1 MQRISFL
8 GIELDSVSW
17 TARLTQERAQSVL
30 NCLKTLSGRMAV
42 SLKLFQRLLGHVA
55 ATAVISC
62 AWLLH
67 MKPPQ
72 HWLYGRVLRSAWQ
85 CGTHRVQI
93 TPACRRTFSL
103 WTDPSF
109 LWVGVPL
116 EQVTRHAV
124 LLTDASATSLGATY
138 NRHAVSPS
146 PPLLESEA
154 SEWLHIGPAG
164 PGFRE
169 LMILATAPPWPIPLR
184 KYLLSQRWGTLW
196 HPCPGR
202 DVEVLGDLPQ
212 EVALTIASPWAPSTR
227 RTYALKWNLFI
238 EWCSSHCEDLPLEE
252 ADPPLALLC
261 PVCALRQYVDRT
273 QSFRTSE
280 KLFVCY
286 GGQQKGKAVSKQRM
300 AHWIVDAITLTY
312 EAQGA
317 PCLLRLSAHSTRGV
331 ASSWVLACGASLAD
345 ICRAAGWMSPNTFA
359 RFYSLRVELVFS
371 CLLTSNG

>member
-116 EQVTRHAV
+116 ELGNQACCVTHGCLGHRLGSHVQQARSVSVTSSSGVRSIWVAPYWPSRTWFPGTHAPR
-124 LLTDASATSLGATY
+124 D
-138 NRHAVSPS
+138 SP
-146 PPLLESEA
+146 
-154 SEWLHIGPAG
+154 
-164 PGFRE
+164 
-169 LMILATAPPWPIPLR
+169 
-184 KYLLSQRWGTLW
+184 
-196 HPCPGR
+196 
-202 DVEVLGDLPQ
+202 
-212 EVALTIASPWAPSTR
+212 
-227 RTYALKWNLFI
+227 
-238 EWCSSHCEDLPLEE
+238 
-252 ADPPLALLC
+252 
-261 PVCALRQYVDRT
+261 
-273 QSFRTSE
+273 
-280 KLFVCY
+280 
-286 GGQQKGKAVSKQRM
+286 
-300 AHWIVDAITLTY
+300 
-312 EAQGA
+312 
-317 PCLLRLSAHSTRGV
+317 
-331 ASSWVLACGASLAD
+331 SLAD
-345 ICRAAGWMSPNTFA
+345 SSEEVSAFSEMGHSMAPVSWTGREGSRWPTPGGSSHYRFTMSTVYKTDICAE
-359 RFYSLRVELVFS
+359 VELVHRMVFLS
-371 CLLTSNG
+371 LWGSTPGGGRPAL